1 MKNIK
6 NNNDSVQDQ
15 DTYESITEISETTNE
30 NIETGLEENDPNNF
44 QLYLQSLSQNVPSS
58 SQSSSS
64 NTDTV
69 SISILS
75 LLN

>member
-44 QLYLQSLSQNVPSS
+44 QLYLQSLSQSVPSS